1 MPGLGKRVALWFAG
15 SASGG
20 AIIALPDA
28 GPRLASLSAD
38 HGPSLVDGLGI
49 VVVVGC
55 WLPVGVLLP
64 RRWRSSGPVTRIS
77 TAVLGVVGAAAL
89 VVTIRGDLGSSWLL
103 AVVALL
109 AAQVWLLVAAP
120 RTT

>member
-1 MPGLGKRVALWFAG
+1 MPALGKRVALWLAG

-28 GPRLASLSAD
+28 GPRLVSLSAT

-49 VVVVGC
+49 VVVGS
-55 WLPVGVLLP
+55 WLPLAVLLP
-64 RRWRSSGPVTRIS
+64 RLWRSSGRATRIS

-89 VVTIRGDLGSSWLL
+89 VVTIRGDLGWSWLL
-103 AVVALL
+103 AVVALV
-109 AAQVWLLVAAP
+109 ATQVWLLAAAP
-120 RTT
+120 PAA